1 MNIEKDSL
9 IELTKKLGK
18 IDNEL
23 KLLDVKKQALQTEYN
38 NIMLELW
45 DRIPTLKE
53 EPSMQMKRS
62 K

>member
-9 IELTKKLGK
+9 IELTKKLGQ

-23 KLLDVKKQALQTEYN
+23 KLLQAKKQALEMEYN

>member
-23 KLLDVKKQALQTEYN
+23 KLLQAKKQALEMEYN

>member
-9 IELTKKLGK
+9 IELTKKLGQ
-18 IDNEL
+18 IDTEL
-23 KLLDVKKQALQTEYN
+23 KLLQAKKQALEMEYN